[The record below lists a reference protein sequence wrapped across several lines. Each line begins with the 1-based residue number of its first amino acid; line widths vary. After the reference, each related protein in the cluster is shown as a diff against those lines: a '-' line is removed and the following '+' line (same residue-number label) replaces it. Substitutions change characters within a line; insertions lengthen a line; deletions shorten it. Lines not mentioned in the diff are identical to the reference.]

1 MKCSRPAP
9 MCSRPRLDSENAFTL
24 VEVLFATALVAVIAA
39 LVFGSL
45 HLSTVAIDG
54 ARRSAA
60 REQLLRST
68 MRIMAEELS
77 TAVATQFAPMMGVNA
92 TQEGQPADTVAFNTL
107 GQFRGGDSVQESEMV
122 RIVYTREGDRL
133 LRFIRRNIYGV
144 TDDSLDQFE
153 LAKLIKGFNVRYF
166 DAQANAWMD
175 EWDGR
180 ARTTSPTAVLIELS
194 LTQDNEETVRTF
206 REWVAI
212 GVKS

>member
-1 MKCSRPAP
+1 
-9 MCSRPRLDSENAFTL
+9 MCLLPRRDSDDGFTI
-24 VEVLFATALVAVIAA
+24 VEVLLATALVAVIAA
-39 LVFGSL
+39 MVFGSL
-45 HLSTVAIDG
+45 HLSTMAIDG

-68 MRIMAEELS
+68 LRIMADELS
-77 TAVATQFAPMMGVNA
+77 TAVVTTATSTGVMTGING

-144 TDDSLDQFE
+144 TDESLDQFE
-153 LAKLIKGFNVRYF
+153 LAKSVKGFNIRYF
-166 DAQANAWMD
+166 DPQAKAWLD

-180 ARTTSPTAVLIELS
+180 IRNYSPRAILIELT
-194 LTQDNEETVRTF
+194 LIQDTEEEVRTF
-206 REWVAI
+206 RQWVPI
-212 GVKS
+212 GVTS